1 MLPRLSVTGPLNG
14 QSKYCTTY
22 SGTAISK
29 ALTRLKQERKRD
41 IDMTEQLIERRA
53 ERWHLKKEIQLT
65 HVISTIV
72 VIGAVLAYVSK
83 IEQRLTIVETQLM
96 AQRDAT
102 LLQRAQLERMDAK
115 LDRLIERGSK

>member
-1 MLPRLSVTGPLNG
+1 METVT
-14 QSKYCTTY
+14 
-22 SGTAISK
+22 
-29 ALTRLKQERKRD
+29 
-41 IDMTEQLIERRA
+41 ERRT

-83 IEQRLTIVETQLM
+83 IEQRLTIVETQLL

-102 LLQRAQLERMDAK
+102 LQQRAQLERMDAK

>member
-1 MLPRLSVTGPLNG
+1 METVT
-14 QSKYCTTY
+14 
-22 SGTAISK
+22 
-29 ALTRLKQERKRD
+29 
-41 IDMTEQLIERRA
+41 ERRA

-96 AQRDAT
+96 AQHDAAV
-102 LLQRAQLERMDAK
+102 LQRAQLEKMDAK

>member
-1 MLPRLSVTGPLNG
+1 MEAVT
-14 QSKYCTTY
+14 
-22 SGTAISK
+22 
-29 ALTRLKQERKRD
+29 
-41 IDMTEQLIERRA
+41 ERRT

-65 HVISTIV
+65 HVISSIV

-83 IEQRLTIVETQLM
+83 IEQRLTIVETQLL

-102 LLQRAQLERMDAK
+102 LQQRAQLERMDAK

>member
-1 MLPRLSVTGPLNG
+1 MSSITLSAMATSIAPMSVRPGLRLDTNMSEILND
-14 QSKYCTTY
+14 
-22 SGTAISK
+22 
-29 ALTRLKQERKRD
+29 RH
-41 IDMTEQLIERRA
+41 A

-65 HVISTIV
+65 HVISTLIM
-72 VIGAVLAYVSK
+72 IAAIFSYVSK

-102 LLQRAQLERMDAK
+102 ILQRAQLERMDAK